1 MVPVERCRV
10 RSVIDKI
17 TGRFLYLKEKTLSH
31 QGRKIFQILSFT
43 RRISNT
49 IRRMRDMKHLEQIQL
64 LEDRLHR
71 LERNGKENEGICQ
84 KIRRQIDNLKE
95 EERR

>member
-1 MVPVERCRV
+1 
-10 RSVIDKI
+10 
-17 TGRFLYLKEKTLSH
+17 
-31 QGRKIFQILSFT
+31 
-43 RRISNT
+43 
-49 IRRMRDMKHLEQIQL
+49 MKHLEQIQL